1 MRASFRFERR
11 RTILSGVNKLH
22 EVTSWEEL
30 GQWCW
35 VQMLYLKRAWQT
47 APSFCEELPS
57 AESEESID
65 SHVRSMLRSP
75 ESFLVIPEENKP
87 WILARL
93 LFGSGLLQPRNMR
106 LLGISEFSDP
116 GAALRF
122 LLLEE
127 WHDSGREFWP
137 YVCGAMAEPNNAL
150 SCETASFF

>member
-1 MRASFRFERR
+1 MEASFRFERTC
-11 RTILSGVNKLH
+11 TILSGVNKLH

-35 VQMLYLKRAWQT
+35 MQMLYLKRAWQSV
-47 APSFCEELPS
+47 PSFCEELPS

-93 LFGSGLLQPRNMR
+93 LFGSGLLQPRNVR

-137 YVCGAMAEPNNAL
+137 YVCSAMAEPDNAL

>member
-35 VQMLYLKRAWQT
+35 VQMLRLKRAWQS
-47 APSFCEELPS
+47 APSFCGELPS

-75 ESFLVIPEENKP
+75 GGLLVTPEENKP

-93 LFGSGLLQPRNMR
+93 LFGSGLLQPRNVD
-106 LLGISEFSDP
+106 LLGIPELSDP

-127 WHDSGREFWP
+127 WYESGRDSWP
-137 YVCGAMAEPNNAL
+137 FVCDAMAEPTIKL
-150 SCETASFF
+150 

>member
-1 MRASFRFERR
+1 MRASFRFERG
-11 RTILSGVNKLH
+11 RTILSGVNKLQ
-22 EVTSWEEL
+22 EVTTWEEL

-35 VQMLYLKRAWQT
+35 VQMLCLKRAWQT
-47 APSFCEELPS
+47 APSFCGELPS

-75 ESFLVIPEENKP
+75 GDFLVTEENKP

-93 LFGSGLLQPRNMR
+93 LFGSGLLQPHNVR
-106 LLGISEFSDP
+106 LLGISELSDP

-127 WHDSGREFWP
+127 WYNSGRESWP
-137 YVCGAMAEPNNAL
+137 SVCGAMAEPNNAL
-150 SCETASFF
+150 PCEVASFS

>member
-1 MRASFRFERR
+1 MRAGFRFERG
-11 RTILSGVNKLH
+11 RTILSRVNKLH
-22 EVTSWEEL
+22 EVRSWEEL

-35 VQMLYLKRAWQT
+35 VQMLCLKRAWQT
-47 APSFCEELPS
+47 APSFCGELPS

-75 ESFLVIPEENKP
+75 GDFLVTEENKP

-93 LFGSGLLQPRNMR
+93 LFGSGLLQPHNVR
-106 LLGISEFSDP
+106 LLAISELSDP

-127 WHDSGREFWP
+127 WYNSGRESWP
-137 YVCGAMAEPNNAL
+137 VVCGAMAEPNNAL
-150 SCETASFF
+150 SHETASFS